1 MKTPI
6 IFCLFAL
13 CIFCSCE
20 SYRAYQPAPTVAY
33 QQFPTFPHE
42 DRVEIIFPGDQIT
55 EPYLQM
61 QVIET
66 RGDESDSYQELLDRL
81 IRSAQWYGYDAIR
94 PLENTTGTRLESD
107 ETILEVVSEIV
118 SGQEIPDNYYTVN
131 TQKLTALGI
140 KYIKNIDY
148 LDRFIK
154 AKNIYLH
161 ENGNKEKVGSIN
173 YQINGQEE
181 SRSGDPA
188 YIDAIIRF
196 SMDHLHHS
204 ESNLW
209 RYKYLTAEYGTKKL
223 YRKLYYPNSNQEKK
237 KVVIHLNS
245 QGRPFQIDLTEYT
258 YHITKS
264 RDKEKYNIAIYYK
277 EGTDQPQTKLIRQK
291 EKLIFKEVF
300 AYGTD
305 GKLRR
310 KLIYKGHSETP
321 YISVVYEYYSNDELY
336 DVLKEYGYQTK

>member
-20 SYRAYQPAPTVAY
+20 SYRAYQPAPTLAY

-55 EPYLQM
+55 EPYLKM

-66 RGDESDSYQELLDRL
+66 RGNEADSYQDLLNQL

-107 ETILEVVSEIV
+107 ETFLEVLSEVV

-154 AKNIYLH
+154 TKHIYLH
-161 ENGNKEKVGSIN
+161 QNGNKEKVGSIT
-173 YQINGQEE
+173 YQIDGAEE
-181 SRSGDPA
+181 SRTGNQKYLDE
-188 YIDAIIRF
+188 IVRF
-196 SMDHLHHS
+196 SIDHLHHAKS
-204 ESNLW
+204 GLWKYKTLPGDYGNL
-209 RYKYLTAEYGTKKL
+209 KV
-223 YRKLYYPNSNQEKK
+223 YRKLYYPNFIQEKK
-237 KVVIHLNS
+237 KVVLHLNS

-264 RDKEKYNIAIYYK
+264 RAQEKYNIAIYYK
-277 EGTDQPQTKLIRQK
+277 EGSDQPKTKIIKQK
-291 EKLIFKEVF
+291 EKLIFREVF
-300 AYGTD
+300 AYSTED
-305 GKLRR
+305 KLKRR
-310 KLIYKGHSETP
+310 LIYKENSETP
-321 YISVVYEYYSNDELY
+321 YLSVVYEYYSNDELY
-336 DVLKEYGYQTK
+336 DILKDYGYQTK